1 MVVITNNSVKVD
13 IDTKY
18 LHFSPYLYGQ
28 YHMNERLE
36 KESDPIT
43 IDEVDD
49 HDLLNYLSFLTGE
62 EFTMD
67 ERAESFFD
75 FMGHCNTMEY
85 PLDYWKVK
93 LRSRWI
99 RHNFYRLELWRD
111 PFYGLVKIHIPHIH
125 PRRLPFDINFNYEDT
140 GVVIA
145 GGYVL
150 FLMGASPEYSD
161 VDTFSTDKEK
171 SMKWFFDIE
180 GPFTATLQTHSTYVP
195 YLGCKLSLIR
205 RVYRSP
211 AEVVH
216 GFDLDSCQF
225 LAIVE
230 NGEITIYGTEIGLYA
245 LKNMVNWLDPEMA
258 SETYLQRLG
267 KYQQRGFQLRLP
279 LITIDNVDLSP
290 LHGYSPLFNP
300 HLVIEQTLSPYIIY
314 HQSIVSICK
323 YRELVRERNV
333 PHDLGS
339 ILIYIAF
346 GNLRVGKVIY
356 SLITADRTQEE
367 VVEMQKTY
375 STPINKLISRASD
388 PDITDEE
395 RSYLQ
400 EIIYRMNISDL
411 NINGDV
417 KDIPWIEV
425 DPMSQGELTGV
436 IYPIKYDNLVDIYQR
451 SPLYV
456 STRETE

>member
-1 MVVITNNSVKVD
+1 MVVITNNSVRVY
-13 IDTKY
+13 IDAKY

-28 YHMNERLE
+28 YHINERLE
-36 KESDPIT
+36 KESDPI
-43 IDEVDD
+43 IIEDVYDD
-49 HDLLNYLSFLTGE
+49 DLLNYLSFLKGE
-62 EFTMD
+62 EFAMD

-75 FMGHCNTMEY
+75 YMGHCNTMEY

-111 PFYGLVKIHIPHIH
+111 PFYGLVKIPIPHIH
-125 PRRLPFDINFNYEDT
+125 PKRLPLDINFNYEDT

-150 FLMGASPEYSD
+150 FLMGAFFEYSD

-171 SMKWFFDIE
+171 SMKWFFDI
-180 GPFTATLQTHSTYVP
+180 PSYINATYQAYNTYVP

-230 NGEITIYGTEIGLYA
+230 NGEITIYGTEIGVYA
-245 LKNMVNWLDPEMA
+245 LRNMVNWLDPDMA
-258 SETYLQRLG
+258 STTYLQRLG
-267 KYQQRGFQLRLP
+267 KYQERGFQLRLP
-279 LITIDNVDLSP
+279 LITIDDIDLSP
-290 LHGYSPLFNP
+290 LHGYSPLFGP
-300 HLVIEQTLSPYIIY
+300 HLVIEQTLSPYMIY
-314 HQSIVSICK
+314 HSSIGGSVCK
-323 YRELVRERNV
+323 YRELVRERNA

-356 SLITADRTQEE
+356 SLLTADRTQEE
-367 VVEMQKTY
+367 LAEMQKTY
-375 STPINKLISRASD
+375 STPITELISRASD

-395 RSYLQ
+395 RSLLE
-400 EIIYRMNISDL
+400 EIILRMS
-411 NINGDV
+411 INDGGII
-417 KDIPWIEV
+417 DILSLPWIEV

-436 IYPIKYDNLVDIYQR
+436 MYPIKYDNLVDIYRR
-451 SPLYV
+451 SPLYIG
-456 STRETE
+456 TRETE